1 MHGKSMG
8 SNEWA
13 SQSASFSRL
22 MQIIVPTHYSRPLI
36 LLGQKLID
44 IVHVWRLP
52 ELVVTVLVVGGLLV
66 ESIILCVFLLGSLDV
81 HQ

>member
-1 MHGKSMG
+1 MHGKLMG

-52 ELVVTVLVVGGLLV
+52 ELVVTVLVVGLLV
-66 ESIILCVFLLGSLDV
+66 ESIILSVFLLGSLDV